1 MGIFF
6 KKKES
11 DKSKYFNLI
20 QSTTK
25 KLYDKN
31 RYNTFNQAYSL
42 LVNRFT
48 TRRTSSKLFL
58 DQNSNEIT
66 WKDYLLLKLETSPN
80 GLSWKKTLY
89 NFIMKEPFN
98 TQYIFQNKIFYEEF
112 SLLTKP
118 KSNKKEEGF
127 YSLTTE
133 PVLTSLDTR
142 ELKSLSRTINSF
154 CVNPSLIENEISY
167 NSNEKNNDINND
179 YDQHLTMN
187 ISMESITSSMADKD
201 PKYEVQLNS
210 FRIKKYIQII
220 KKHIDNKSHPI
231 NIIIHEFIKIF
242 SPYLQEAVNYCKS
255 KKEDKNECMKKG
267 KNIIKQIQ
275 NFIEIMQVGLKL
287 FYSKSINYRY
297 FIDEKDEIINLLSYI
312 LFNIQ
317 RIYKYI
323 SQIFYYM
330 NIEKIEKLESQFK
343 NIGELTPKEIGIHPK
358 FCLDKDIE
366 EFKIELKNNK
376 NNIININNDNY
387 IITTEKEEN
396 SRLNRLNNFSSFL
409 YDNKNEKENN
419 KINNINDNN
428 KYRNNEI
435 NLDINEKDNIS
446 INTEDNNFNK
456 KSFRLNENYLNYL
469 ELEEN
474 EDKISTYSLKDFKD
488 KIESYQ
494 DKMNIKDLLINDLEN
509 ENFPSLPKLP
519 NISNKLQKEP
529 YIDAINYLRQID
541 TYKVPLEKLIVI
553 ALISV
558 IITDCIDKYWGPM
571 KKDLPQKFLNIDAD
585 ELMSIYLYIIY
596 KLKMPSL
603 FVHLDFI
610 RYFTTPISKQSM
622 IGYYFTALEGCLN
635 FILNIKN
642 KSSFIKNST

>member
-1 MGIFF
+1 M
-6 KKKES
+6 
-11 DKSKYFNLI
+11 
-20 QSTTK
+20 
-25 KLYDKN
+25 
-31 RYNTFNQAYSL
+31 
-42 LVNRFT
+42 
-48 TRRTSSKLFL
+48 
-58 DQNSNEIT
+58 
-66 WKDYLLLKLETSPN
+66 
-80 GLSWKKTLY
+80 
-89 NFIMKEPFN
+89 
-98 TQYIFQNKIFYEEF
+98 
-112 SLLTKP
+112 
-118 KSNKKEEGF
+118 
-127 YSLTTE
+127 
-133 PVLTSLDTR
+133 
-142 ELKSLSRTINSF
+142 
-154 CVNPSLIENEISY
+154 
-167 NSNEKNNDINND
+167 
-179 YDQHLTMN
+179 
-187 ISMESITSSMADKD
+187 
-201 PKYEVQLNS
+201 
-210 FRIKKYIQII
+210 
-220 KKHIDNKSHPI
+220 
-231 NIIIHEFIKIF
+231 
-242 SPYLQEAVNYCKS
+242 NYCKS

-376 NNIININNDNY
+376 NNIINTNNDNY